1 MENNQPIKS
10 FRAGGVR
17 ASIFAN
23 VQKLEQGRSLTTHRV
38 VLDRRYKDKDGNWK
52 STNGYSE
59 NELQKARLVLQLAYQ
74 FLAMKEPETA
84 DNGGGR
90 TEEDVFMEG

>member
-1 MENNQPIKS
+1 MENQPPIKS

-23 VQKLEQGRSLTTHRV
+23 VQQLEQGRSLTIHRV
-38 VLDRRYKDKDGNWK
+38 VLDRQYKDKDGNWK

-59 NELQKARLVLQLAYQ
+59 NEIQKARLVLQLAYQ
-74 FLAMKEPETA
+74 FLATKEYEKAT
-84 DNGGGR
+84 GGSGPIV
-90 TEEDVFMEG
+90 ESLMEG